1 MDVTNPLLTQ
11 SAYFCMN
18 TPLNQGDRVIIVGA
32 GFGGLQVACSLA
44 NSNADVLLIDRN
56 NFHTFVPLLYQVAT
70 GQIEA
75 ETIAYPIRT
84 RFRQAKNVRFLKDEV
99 HSLNFETQ
107 HIETTHFTLP
117 YDYLVLATGSQ
128 TRSLPRAGQ
137 HFWSMRTLPEAIA
150 LRNHIMNCFE
160 RAASEWCPERLQHLL
175 TFVIVGGGATGVE
188 LAGALVEMLQGP
200 IKRDYPSIDLEQVRI
215 FLMQSGPVLLPD
227 LPFDLGQYTAKKLSA
242 LGVTVCLQTRV
253 KTVDSGQAILDNGES
268 IDTDTVIWVVGMQ
281 PDMPQTAPQIG
292 LSYRGK
298 VVVRPT
304 LQLADYPTVYGIG
317 DVAHVQ
323 PKMYSLAGVAP
334 EALQQGVHVARNIK
348 RQLQSKHPMP
358 FKYLNKG
365 RLAIIGCF
373 AGVGK
378 IGPITFSGVLAW
390 FMWLAVHWVY
400 LPGFRN
406 RLLMLIS
413 WVHSYGWRDR
423 AVRQIVPPAMAGLG
437 GRQKAESGSR
447 KSEVGSRKSEVGS

>member
-1 MDVTNPLLTQ
+1 
-11 SAYFCMN
+11 MN

-32 GFGGLQVACSLA
+32 GFGGMQVACSLA

-75 ETIAYPIRT
+75 ETIAYPVRT
-84 RFRQAKNVRFLKDEV
+84 IFRRTNNVRFLKDEV
-99 HSLNFETQ
+99 QSINFETQ
-107 HIETTHFTLP
+107 HLETTHFTLP

-128 TRSLPRAGQ
+128 TRPHPKAGK
-137 HFWSMRTLPEAIA
+137 HIWSMRTLPEAIA
-150 LRNHIMNCFE
+150 LRNHIMTCFE
-160 RAASEWCPERLQHLL
+160 QAASECCPERLQQLL

-188 LAGALVEMLQGP
+188 LAGALVELLQGP
-200 IKRDYPSIDLEQVRI
+200 IKQDYPSIDPTQVRL

-227 LPFDLGQYTAKKLSA
+227 LPFHLGQYTAKKLSD
-242 LGVTVCLQTRV
+242 LGVTVCLDTRV
-253 KTVDSGQAILDNGES
+253 NDVQPGYAILANG
-268 IDTDTVIWVVGMQ
+268 DTIHSDTVIWVAGMQ
-281 PDMPQTAPQIG
+281 PDMPQPSPQAD
-292 LSYRGK
+292 LSRRGK
-298 VVVRPT
+298 LTVLPT
-304 LQLADYPTVYGIG
+304 LQVEDYPTVYGIG

-323 PKMYSLAGVAP
+323 SKTYSLTGVAP

-348 RQLQSKHPMP
+348 RQLHGKTPQP

-378 IGPITFSGVLAW
+378 VGPVAFSGVVAW
-390 FMWLAVHWVY
+390 FMWLAVHLVY

-406 RLLMLIS
+406 RLLILMS
-413 WVHSYGWRDR
+413 WLHTYGWRDR
-423 AVRQIVPPAMAGLG
+423 AVRQIVPPAVSALKPKSLPLAQASMAPDP
-437 GRQKAESGSR
+437 
-447 KSEVGSRKSEVGS
+447 